1 MLFLMVPIT
10 SSNSIDKWVILGK
23 KVDFSQFSSKVFNRF
38 DSIFLIIPPK
48 CSFMIQ
54 YITAVSALQNDT
66 SFTFLLLCKLSQ
78 LTVLSENL
86 LFEMNI
92 ADFWRK
98 LIKGLYKPKLNIKTC
113 FLVIWRALSFES
125 ICLYVRSIFFM
136 FLGKIPYLIKK
147 SHIRRFDSTIS
158 SIANLEMLLH
168 LNFYSWFL
176 YWGHFRT
183 ILAWLPLWQP

>member
-1 MLFLMVPIT
+1 MF
-10 SSNSIDKWVILGK
+10 SI
-23 KVDFSQFSSKVFNRF
+23 
-38 DSIFLIIPPK
+38 
-48 CSFMIQ
+48 
-54 YITAVSALQNDT
+54 
-66 SFTFLLLCKLSQ
+66 
-78 LTVLSENL
+78 
-86 LFEMNI
+86 
-92 ADFWRK
+92 
-98 LIKGLYKPKLNIKTC
+98 
-113 FLVIWRALSFES
+113 VIWCALSFGS

-183 ILAWLPLWQP
+183 ILARFATLATVGNPFYRQNSKMAAKWRHTIWMFVCIHKTLSVIHVIKGFRGSYNPFLLILCPFDFIRAHILIFWTRCPK

>member
-1 MLFLMVPIT
+1 MLLYDSEYY
-10 SSNSIDKWVILGK
+10 SSIC
-23 KVDFSQFSSKVFNRF
+23 SSKWHQFR
-38 DSIFLIIPPK
+38 
-48 CSFMIQ
+48 
-54 YITAVSALQNDT
+54 VSAPLQ
-66 SFTFLLLCKLSQ
+66 
-78 LTVLSENL
+78 TVTINGFNL
-86 LFEMNI
+86 QFEMNI

-113 FLVIWRALSFES
+113 FFIVIWCALSFGS
-125 ICLYVRSIFFM
+125 ICLYVRSIFVM

-168 LNFYSWFL
+168 LNFYWWFL

-183 ILAWLPLWQP
+183 FLAWLPLWQP